1 MDNAKTASMQ
11 RILIIDDE
19 KSVVD
24 MLSDFLGTYGYA
36 VSKAYDGEEGILKF
50 DSDKPD
56 IVMCD
61 IKMPR
66 KDGYAFL
73 EEIRSSRD
81 WVPVI
86 MVSAISDPVNIM
98 KGYAFEADYYI
109 TKPINLEETLK
120 ALKIMLSLAP
130 LRKKTW

>member
-1 MDNAKTASMQ
+1 MQ

-19 KSVVD
+19 KAVVD
-24 MLSDFLGTYGYA
+24 MLSDFLITQGYA
-36 VSKAYDGEEGILKF
+36 VSKAYDGEDGIRKF

-73 EEIRSSRD
+73 EEIRSSRN

-86 MVSAISDPVNIM
+86 LVSVISDPVNIM

-109 TKPINLEETLK
+109 TKPINLENTLK
-120 ALKIMLSLAP
+120 TLKIMLSIAS
-130 LRKKTW
+130 LRKT

>member
-1 MDNAKTASMQ
+1 MQ

-19 KSVVD
+19 KTVVD
-24 MLSDFLGTYGYA
+24 MLSDFLITQGYA
-36 VSKAYDGEEGILKF
+36 VSKAYDGEDGIRKF

-73 EEIRSSRD
+73 EEIRSSRN

-86 MVSAISDPVNIM
+86 LVSAISDPVNIM

-109 TKPINLEETLK
+109 TKPINLENTLK
-120 ALKIMLSLAP
+120 TLKIMLSLAP
-130 LRKKTW
+130 LRKT

>member
-1 MDNAKTASMQ
+1 MQ

-19 KSVVD
+19 KAVVD
-24 MLSDFLGTYGYA
+24 MLSDFLITQGYA
-36 VSKAYDGEEGILKF
+36 VSKAYDGEDGIRKF

-73 EEIRSSRD
+73 EEIRSSRN

-86 MVSAISDPVNIM
+86 LVSAISDPVNIM

-109 TKPINLEETLK
+109 TKPINLENTLK
-120 ALKIMLSLAP
+120 TLKIMLSLAP
-130 LRKKTW
+130 LRKT